1 MYLLE
6 HHFPSQELQME
17 TSAYVLL
24 PDLHRMDEESRKNIP
39 TLYLLHGMHG
49 NQTDWIRRT
58 RLEYYASQYQYRI
71 AIVMPAAANSFYTD
85 MVHGERYYSYITKEL
100 PAIMESAF
108 SLSPKREDRFVAGL
122 SMGGYGALK
131 IGMSLPDRY
140 STIGS
145 FSGAVMLEESYS
157 PSSNQSAEFMH
168 MMDNIFGSEE
178 GLRSGDSNLSLLAK
192 KLSAAPEKAPK
203 MYIACGTEDFLFEA
217 NEYFVSKFKDQLPID
232 YFTETGTH
240 DWDFW
245 DRHVK
250 QFLAWLP
257 LTKVRY
263 K

>member
-1 MYLLE
+1 
-6 HHFPSQELQME
+6 
-17 TSAYVLL
+17 
-24 PDLHRMDEESRKNIP
+24 
-39 TLYLLHGMHG
+39 
-49 NQTDWIRRT
+49 
-58 RLEYYASQYQYRI
+58 
-71 AIVMPAAANSFYTD
+71 MPAAANSFYTD